1 MKAFISG
8 FHVRQRQQPYFSSI
22 LGLLLGRLSCS
33 GFWTLGG
40 SNEQN
45 ILVHHFRVHKATDEA
60 VFVVLHLFP
69 DHVGCICTDV
79 DPPERNSAAT
89 CRLFCSARLEDLRL
103 QHIVAQAC
111 HADDSMLH
119 IWSRSFGDNLCHCI
133 CAWDQAKLLSFELL
147 QSVHFLAGR
156 L

>member
-40 SNEQN
+40 SNEQD

-69 DHVGCICTDV
+69 DHVALMSTHQKGTV
-79 DPPERNSAAT
+79 QP
-89 CRLFCSARLEDLRL
+89 
-103 QHIVAQAC
+103 
-111 HADDSMLH
+111 
-119 IWSRSFGDNLCHCI
+119 
-133 CAWDQAKLLSFELL
+133 
-147 QSVHFLAGR
+147 LAGFSAV
-156 L
+156 LGLKIFGCST